1 MLPHPSSNIKNL
13 GLTGRY
19 VYFQVKSPKHGLPF
33 SYHIDLGMAERSHGV
48 RISVS
53 NLFKNF
59 NTSNGFVAQVPLE
72 LKNNCWSVVVLDLY
86 EILKKSGI
94 LPSTYLIDGSY

>member
-1 MLPHPSSNIKNL
+1 MKNL

-19 VYFQVKSPKHGLPF
+19 AYLQIKLPMHGQAF
-33 SYHIDLGMAERSHGV
+33 SFHLDLVMAERSHGI

-59 NTSNGFVAQVPLE
+59 NQSNGFVAQVPLE
-72 LKNNCWSVVVLDLY
+72 LKNNCWTVVVLDLY
-86 EILKKSGI
+86 DLLKKSQI
-94 LPSTYLIDGSY
+94 LPQTYLIEGSY